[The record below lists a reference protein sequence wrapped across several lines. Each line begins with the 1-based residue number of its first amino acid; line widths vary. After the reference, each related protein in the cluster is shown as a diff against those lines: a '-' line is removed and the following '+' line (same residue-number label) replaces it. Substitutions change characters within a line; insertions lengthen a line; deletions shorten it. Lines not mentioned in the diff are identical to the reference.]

1 MNKVE
6 KTQVISI
13 LTDKFANSSVFYL
26 TDSSKLTVEQINKLR
41 GICYEKDVEFK
52 VIKNTLARLALE
64 ANSEDKGFEPLYEA
78 LKGPTAIM
86 FSETGNLPA
95 KIISEFRKDYDRP
108 ILKAAYIDSA
118 VYIGD
123 DKLESLKNIKSK
135 EELIGDI
142 ITLLQ
147 SPVKT
152 VLGSLQSGGNT
163 ISGLLKALE
172 ERVQ

>member
-1 MNKVE
+1 MNKAE

-52 VIKNTLARLALE
+52 VIKNTLAKKALE
-64 ANSEDKGFEPLYEA
+64 ANAEDKGFEPLYEA

-86 FSETGNLPA
+86 FSDTGNVPA

-108 ILKAAYIDSA
+108 ILKAAYVDTA

-123 DKLESLKNIKSK
+123 DQLDTLKNIKSK

-163 ISGLLKALE
+163 ITGLLKALE
-172 ERVQ
+172 ERA